1 MKHFP
6 HRRLAARVRLTQCH
20 TPRPNEHH
28 RKPAALSVSAPRT
41 SWHIVYV
48 GATVH
53 MYVDTHPH
61 FKECVTHPPTRS
73 VCFAPF
79 QPDHYMELY
88 HWLAGWSVCVLLVH
102 ALKTHSACFWL
113 TNEVSSQQ
121 HQRNRLSWV
130 FGRKRVRGET
140 GNLKSVL
147 RRVTY
152 KAAKV
157 ELLILCECLLKRV
170 CLQACCDLKP

>member
-20 TPRPNEHH
+20 PAPRPNEHTESQRRSLFLH
-28 RKPAALSVSAPRT
+28 RALLGTLYMCGCDSA
-41 SWHIVYV
+41 YV
-48 GATVH
+48 CRYTP
-53 MYVDTHPH
+53 PH
-61 FKECVTHPPTRS
+61 FKECVTHPPARCVLLLFNPTIIWS
-73 VCFAPF
+73 CTTG
-79 QPDHYMELY
+79 
-88 HWLAGWSVCVLLVH
+88 WLAGWSVCVLLVH

-157 ELLILCECLLKRV
+157 ELLILCECLCSSGCVYKLV
-170 CLQACCDLKP
+170 V